1 MSDDRRRFSR
11 IPFDAPV
18 SLHQDAWH
26 AQVQLL
32 DISLRG
38 LLVMQPDN
46 WDQGDSSQPLQAIV
60 TLSSLEQIHM
70 DARAVFTR
78 EGLIGLECQH
88 IDLDSISHLKRLIML
103 NLGNAE
109 LAEREL
115 TALVHPARNTQ

>member
-18 SLHQDAWH
+18 SLHQDHWQ

-38 LLVMQPDN
+38 LLVMQPAN
-46 WDQGDSSQPLQAIV
+46 WDQVDSSQPLQAVI

-70 DARAVFTR
+70 EVQPVFVR
-78 EGLIGLECQH
+78 EGLIGLECRH
-88 IDLDSISHLKRLIML
+88 IDLNSISHLKRLVTL
-103 NLGNAE
+103 NLGDAG

-115 TALVHPARNTQ
+115 ASLLDSAQ

>member
-18 SLHQDAWH
+18 SLHQDHWQTQA
-26 AQVQLL
+26 QLL

-38 LLVMQPDN
+38 LLIEQPQN
-46 WDQGDSSQPLQAIV
+46 WSEADSNQPLQV
-60 TLSSLEQIHM
+60 VVNLSNLEQIHM
-70 DARAVFTR
+70 DARAVFAR

>member
-18 SLHQDAWH
+18 SLHQEHWQ
-26 AQVQLL
+26 AQVQLI

-38 LLVMQPDN
+38 LLVAQPDN
-46 WDQGDSSQPLQAIV
+46 WAQADSTKPVQVIV
-60 TLSSLEQIHM
+60 GLSSLERIHM
-70 DARAVFTR
+70 EAQPAFAR
-78 EGLIGLECQH
+78 EGLLGLECKH

-103 NLGNAE
+103 NLGDEA

-115 TALVHPARNTQ
+115 AALYE

>member
-18 SLHQDAWH
+18 SLHQDHWH

-46 WDQGDSSQPLQAIV
+46 WSEADSSQPLQAII
-60 TLSSLEQIHM
+60 TLSGLEQIHM
-70 DARAVFTR
+70 EAHPAFTR

-88 IDLDSISHLKRLIML
+88 IDLDSISHLKRLVML
-103 NLGNAE
+103 NLGDEE

-115 TALVHPARNTQ
+115 ASLVNQG